1 MENKKQ
7 KSTIIKDA
15 VILFLITVIAGALLG
30 FVNQLTEEPI
40 AAAQKKAKDEAYQL
54 VMEQAAAF
62 EEDSALTEKMNAAA
76 PEGAVF
82 SEIMTAKDANGAPVG
97 YVMSVIAKEG
107 YGGDITLTLG
117 VDMTGTITAIEVISQ
132 SETAGLGA
140 NCTQDSFKGN
150 FKGVKSDDTLKVT
163 KDGGTIDAISGA
175 TITSR
180 AVTKAVDAGY
190 RFIVDNA
197 LNGVAAE

>member
-7 KSTIIKDA
+7 QSTIIKDA
-15 VILFLITVIAGALLG
+15 VMLFIITIIAGALLG
-30 FVNQLTEEPI
+30 FFNQLTKEPI
-40 AAAQKKAKDEAYQL
+40 AAANKKAKDEAYQL
-54 VMEQAAAF
+54 VMEQAENF
-62 EEDSALTEKMNAAA
+62 EEDSALTEKMKAAT
-76 PEGAVF
+76 PEGTVF
-82 SEIMTAKDANGAPVG
+82 SEVMVAEDGSKTPVG

-107 YGGDITLTLG
+107 YGGDISLTLG
-117 VDMTGTITAIEVISQ
+117 VDMSGTITAIEVISQ

-140 NCTQDSFKGN
+140 NCTKDDFKSR
-150 FKGVKSDDTLKVT
+150 FAGVKSDETLKVT
-163 KDGGTIDAISGA
+163 KDGGTIDAMSGA

-197 LNGVAAE
+197 LSVTE

>member
-7 KSTIIKDA
+7 QSTIIKDA
-15 VILFLITVIAGALLG
+15 VMLFIITIIAGALLG
-30 FVNQLTEEPI
+30 FFNQLTKEPI
-40 AAAQKKAKDEAYQL
+40 AAAEKKAKDEAYQL
-54 VMEQAAAF
+54 VMEQAVSF
-62 EEDSALTEKMNAAA
+62 KEDNALTDKMNAAT

-82 SEIMTAKDANGAPVG
+82 SEVMVAEDANGAVVG

-107 YGGDITLTLG
+107 YGGDISLTIG

-140 NCTQDSFKGN
+140 NCTQDSFKGL
-150 FKGVKSDDTLKVT
+150 FKGIKSDDTLKVT
-163 KDGGTIDAISGA
+163 KDGGTIDAMSGA

-190 RFIVDNA
+190 RFIVENA
-197 LNGVAAE
+197 LLSVTE

>member
-15 VILFLITVIAGALLG
+15 VMLFMITIIAGALLG
-30 FVNQLTEEPI
+30 FVNQLTKEPI
-40 AAAQKKAKDEAYQL
+40 AAANKKAKDEAYQL
-54 VMEQAAAF
+54 VMEQAANF
-62 EEDSALTEKMNAAA
+62 KEDSALTDKMKAAA
-76 PEGAVF
+76 PEGAEF
-82 SEIMTAKDANGAPVG
+82 SEVMAAEDASGTQLG

-107 YGGDITLTLG
+107 YGGDISLTIG

-140 NCTQDSFKGN
+140 NCTKDDFKSR
-150 FKGVKSDDTLKVT
+150 FAGVQSNDTLKVT
-163 KDGGTIDAISGA
+163 KDGGTIDAMSGA

-197 LNGVAAE
+197 LSVTE

>member
-1 MENKKQ
+1 MESKKQ

-15 VILFLITVIAGALLG
+15 EMLFIITIVAGALLG
-30 FVNQLTEEPI
+30 FFNQLTKEPI
-40 AAAQKKAKDEAYQL
+40 AAANKKAKDEAYQL
-54 VMEQAAAF
+54 VMEQAKSF
-62 EEDSALTEKMNAAA
+62 KEDNALTEKMKSAA

-82 SEIMTAKDANGAPVG
+82 SEVMIAEDSNNTPIG

-107 YGGDITLTLG
+107 YGGDISLTIG
-117 VDMTGTITAIEVISQ
+117 VDMTGAITAIEVISQ

-140 NCTQDSFKGN
+140 NCTKDDFKSR
-150 FKGVKSDDTLKVT
+150 FAGVKSEDTLKVT
-163 KDGGTIDAISGA
+163 KDGGTIDAMSGA

-197 LNGVAAE
+197 LSAVE

>member
-7 KSTIIKDA
+7 QSTIIKDA
-15 VILFLITVIAGALLG
+15 VMLFIITIIAGALLG
-30 FVNQLTEEPI
+30 FFNQLTKEPI
-40 AAAQKKAKDEAYQL
+40 AAANKKAKDEAYQL
-54 VMEQAAAF
+54 VMEQAESF
-62 EEDSALTEKMNAAA
+62 EEDSALTEKMKAAT
-76 PEGAVF
+76 PEGTVF
-82 SEIMTAKDANGAPVG
+82 SEVMVAEDGNKTPVG

-107 YGGDITLTLG
+107 YGGDISLTLG
-117 VDMTGTITAIEVISQ
+117 VDMSGTITAIEVISQ

-140 NCTQDSFKGN
+140 NCTKDDFKSR
-150 FKGVKSDDTLKVT
+150 FAGVKSDETLKVT
-163 KDGGTIDAISGA
+163 KDGGTIDAMSGA

-197 LNGVAAE
+197 LSVTE

>member
-30 FVNQLTEEPI
+30 FINQLTEEPI

-62 EEDSALTEKMNAAA
+62 EEDSALTEKMNAAT

>member
-7 KSTIIKDA
+7 KNTTIKDA
-15 VILFLITVIAGALLG
+15 VILFIITIVAGALLG
-30 FVNQLTEEPI
+30 FVNQMTEEPI
-40 AAAQKKAKDEAYQL
+40 AAANQKAKDEAYQL
-54 VMEQAAAF
+54 VMGQAESF
-62 EEDSALTEKMNAAA
+62 KEDSALTDKMNAAT
-76 PEGAVF
+76 PEGTEF
-82 SEIMTAKDANGAPVG
+82 SEVMLAEDANGTLVG

-107 YGGDITLTLG
+107 YGGDISLTLG

-140 NCTQDSFKGN
+140 NCTKDDFKSR
-150 FKGVKSDDTLKVT
+150 FAGVKSDDTLKVT
-163 KDGGTIDAISGA
+163 KDGGTIDAMSGA

-180 AVTKAVDAGY
+180 AVTKAIDAGY

-197 LNGVAAE
+197 LSVTE

>member
-54 VMEQAAAF
+54 VMEQATAF
-62 EEDSALTEKMNAAA
+62 EEDSTLTEKMNAAT

-82 SEIMTAKDANGAPVG
+82 SEIMAAKDANGTLVG

-140 NCTQDSFKGN
+140 NCTQDSFKSN

-190 RFIVDNA
+190 RFIADNA
-197 LNGVAAE
+197 LNGAAAE

>member
-7 KSTIIKDA
+7 QSTIIKDA
-15 VILFLITVIAGALLG
+15 VMLFIITIIAGALLG
-30 FVNQLTEEPI
+30 FFNQLTKEPI
-40 AAAQKKAKDEAYQL
+40 AAANKKAKDEAYQL
-54 VMEQAAAF
+54 VMEQAESF
-62 EEDSALTEKMNAAA
+62 EEDSALTEKMKAAT
-76 PEGAVF
+76 PEGTVF
-82 SEIMTAKDANGAPVG
+82 SEVMVAEDGSKTPVG

-107 YGGDITLTLG
+107 YGGDISLTLG
-117 VDMTGTITAIEVISQ
+117 VDMSGTITAIEVISQ

-140 NCTQDSFKGN
+140 NCTKDDFKSR
-150 FKGVKSDDTLKVT
+150 FAGVKSDETLKVT
-163 KDGGTIDAISGA
+163 KDGGTIDAMSGA

-197 LNGVAAE
+197 LSVTE